1 MAEPFNKY
9 ADYFDIRAVIARFEE
24 LESMKEDG
32 DIDDDDSEEYLI
44 LLSFL
49 EEVKGRGEDEQWRGD
64 WYPVTFLHEDH
75 FVEAMEER
83 DRISATCRRKS
94 PLISSSIGEPRR
106 KIFALIIRRLISTAK
121 NSGIVNHSNQTLL
134 TSSQNTIW

>member
-75 FVEAMEER
+75 FVEAMEELVK
-83 DRISATCRRKS
+83 DIGDMPKEIPSYIVIDWGATAENLRADY
-94 PLISSSIGEPRR
+94 SSVDIDGEEFWYR
-106 KIFALIIRRLISTAK
+106 
-121 NSGIVNHSNQTLL
+121 
-134 TSSQNTIW
+134 